1 MCIFIFVKSGFKRL
15 FEVIEKN
22 KILLGD
28 CMDLMA
34 EMPDNYIDYHKDSV
48 NRLNE
53 LKSQLVMF

>member
-1 MCIFIFVKSGFKRL
+1 MSQKYKER
-15 FEVIEKN
+15 N

>member
-1 MCIFIFVKSGFKRL
+1 MNL
-15 FEVIEKN
+15 NLN

-48 NRLNE
+48 KRLNE
-53 LKSQLVMF
+53 LKSQGVLF